1 MYIELFCHH
10 ITITLKMKL
19 CLHQSKNKLEAKDEG
34 EDDHEE
40 DAADTKEEKH

>member
-1 MYIELFCHH
+1 
-10 ITITLKMKL
+10 MKL
-19 CLHQSKNKLEAKDEG
+19 CLHQSKNKLEAKEEG